1 MKNRILDIICG
12 LLILL
17 FVYAAASKLFDY
29 TLFKMQL
36 RNSPLIASYA
46 GTIAWLL
53 PIAEVI
59 IVVTLTV
66 MHTRLFGLYASLFLL
81 LLFTFYIAGMLLSGV
96 NLPCS
101 CGGIIRELS
110 WGQHLLFN
118 LFFIA
123 LSIAGIV
130 LLNRKKHQATKNA
143 KREFKKQYTKI
154 FRANKEVSW
163 KPFDRVSNH
172 YSLFGWLKIKPAGYG
187 NIINNLKTF

>member
-154 FRANKEVSW
+154 FRANKEVS
-163 KPFDRVSNH
+163 
-172 YSLFGWLKIKPAGYG
+172 
-187 NIINNLKTF
+187 

>member
-1 MKNRILDIICG
+1 MKKETAIQIICA
-12 LLILL
+12 LLVFL

-36 RNSPLIASYA
+36 KNSPLIASYA

-53 PIAEVI
+53 PIAEI
-59 IVVTLTV
+59 TIVVALTV
-66 MHTRLFGLYASLFLL
+66 TYTRLYGLYASLFLL

-96 NLPCS
+96 SLPCS

-110 WGQHLLFN
+110 WGQHLVFN

-130 LLNRKKHQATKNA
+130 LQRTK
-143 KREFKKQYTKI
+143 RSRQLVKQ
-154 FRANKEVSW
+154 
-163 KPFDRVSNH
+163 P
-172 YSLFGWLKIKPAGYG
+172 G
-187 NIINNLKTF
+187 